1 MIEHIERYPRV
12 RDKAIFVG
20 DPDDIVGGTFGPGL
34 PDIRGWT
41 ERNFAFSGYIT
52 GIDPEEIAQR
62 NELRRR
68 FGYAED
74 EAVAIVTV
82 GGSGVGAALLKRIIA
97 AIPAARRR
105 LPALRFVIVA
115 GPRIDPASLP
125 HLPGA
130 EIHGYIADLHL
141 HLAAC
146 DIALVQ
152 GGLTTCMELTA
163 AKVPFLY
170 FPLHNHFEQN
180 FHVRHRLARYA
191 AGICMDYATAT
202 PDEIAAAI
210 DAGLGRR
217 VSYRDVESDGSTR
230 AARLLAELF

>member
-1 MIEHIERYPRV
+1 M
-12 RDKAIFVG
+12 
-20 DPDDIVGGTFGPGL
+20 
-34 PDIRGWT
+34 
-41 ERNFAFSGYIT
+41 
-52 GIDPEEIAQR
+52 
-62 NELRRR
+62 RRR

-74 EAVAIVTV
+74 ETVAIVTV

-105 LPALRFVIVA
+105 L
-115 GPRIDPASLP
+115 
-125 HLPGA
+125 
-130 EIHGYIADLHL
+130 IHGYIADLHL

-170 FPLHNHFEQN
+170 FPLLNHFEQN